1 MDPDT
6 TNYVLLRIHVD
17 KKKSFLALPSSGQLV
32 EGMGVKN
39 KKVNLA
45 TSRLL
50 SIIPTYAVVS

>member
-17 KKKSFLALPSSGQLV
+17 KKTFLALPSSGQLV